1 MKGSTDQILV
11 INDKHDESYERL
23 TALRAKTGMSVK
35 EFADYIG
42 MPESTYKAYEAA
54 NPKYRAH
61 LKEYVID
68 LLEYKLT
75 MEGLIP
81 GSNGNNVTDWLE
93 RIYNMLRESYEYS
106 PIRSVSFLQQHKVD
120 AADKNG
126 R

>member
-1 MKGSTDQILV
+1 MKESTDQILV

-23 TALRAKTGMSVK
+23 TALRAKTGMNVK

-42 MPESTYKAYEAA
+42 MPESTYKACEAA

-61 LKEYVID
+61 MKGYVID

-75 MEGLIP
+75 MEGLVP
-81 GSNGNNVTDWLE
+81 GSNGNNVTDWL
-93 RIYNMLRESYEYS
+93 MLRDSYEYS
-106 PIRSVSFLQQHKVD
+106 PIRSLSFLQQHKVD
-120 AADKNG
+120 AEDKNG